1 MVYLK
6 AIGNLRNHRNLDKMK
21 SKPTKSF
28 IFLIRNAVPFHCSAI
43 HGSIWICLVKWK
55 SLLCQLYVFNS
66 NFFNTNVLFF
76 HGRLYKNITIW
87 YPLPSNGV
95 CYPVPM
101 YPVPNK
107 NGRNHYTQLA
117 FFNSTTP
124 TNKVFWPS
132 KILLVLQ
139 IRIEKCTF
147 EENYDA
153 FVIFTMCRSLWQTRL
168 NENWMAKETSMVYW
182 IQMLK

>member
-1 MVYLK
+1 M
-6 AIGNLRNHRNLDKMK
+6 
-21 SKPTKSF
+21 
-28 IFLIRNAVPFHCSAI
+28 FLIRISSTLTCYSFTEDYI
-43 HGSIWICLVKWK
+43 RILQFDI
-55 SLLCQLYVFNS
+55 LCHQTAFVTLY
-66 NFFNTNVLFF
+66 
-76 HGRLYKNITIW
+76 
-87 YPLPSNGV
+87 
-95 CYPVPM
+95 
-101 YPVPNK
+101 PNK

-132 KILLVLQ
+132 KILLLQ
-139 IRIEKCTF
+139 LRIEKCTF

-168 NENWMAKETSMVYW
+168 NENWMAKETSMVHW